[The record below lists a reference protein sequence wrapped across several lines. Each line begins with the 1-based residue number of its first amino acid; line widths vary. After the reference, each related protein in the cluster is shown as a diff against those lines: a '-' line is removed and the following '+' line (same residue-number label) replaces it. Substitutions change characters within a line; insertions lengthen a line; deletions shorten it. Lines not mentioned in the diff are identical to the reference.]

1 MVLAYQFNFLKFN
14 VYITYHYSVK
24 CHVCVHVL
32 YIQEVLVYCDD
43 YWKTGSIVYSANE
56 IIKYSL
62 IKHIMSAADYS

>member
-1 MVLAYQFNFLKFN
+1 MVLAYQFNFFKFN

-43 YWKTGSIVYSANE
+43 YWKTGSIV
-56 IIKYSL
+56 
-62 IKHIMSAADYS
+62 